1 METIIRIMANNR
13 TYDEQTNLV
22 ERLHDAME
30 FVGLLM
36 ASATVLGI
44 MALA

>member
-22 ERLHDAME
+22 EQLRDSLE

-44 MALA
+44 MALV